1 MKKICFSLFPI
12 FLIAQSAF
20 CEDFVSAYPV
30 ETSVTADSITI
41 NVTTP
46 GLAAVIA
53 EPGSN
58 ISLISNVGNISIH
71 NVGSS
76 TQEIAAVHSTGGSIN
91 FNKNGNSADPI
102 EIISDQGYAVAAFS
116 GGQITFSKAI
126 YIESHLEGI
135 HSNVGSTINLSGMTH
150 GTMSEGRYILSAQ
163 GGTIN
168 GSGSAE
174 YILDGRIYA
183 FEGGSITLTMD
194 MNSVFTGSTALQ
206 SDADKINL
214 TLSSNSVWNVVEES
228 TLSSLKINSGTSV
241 IFDFAD
247 NNKDNPYLI
256 HTGELNLE
264 SEAKLVFNLDG
275 TTISEGDSFTLFDVS
290 GNFIHN
296 GPSQYITTT
305 DGLWQF
311 SYTTDDWQTYTI
323 TGKTL
328 VPEPSLPTI
337 LLVGVAV
344 LGLRRRRPR
353 M

>member
-1 MKKICFSLFPI
+1 MKKICFSLFLI

-20 CEDFVSAYPV
+20 CEDFVSADPV